1 MKHISTAAT
10 VAILLYSTQFNE
22 QQFAKALKI
31 HSLEEMGEVMEE

>member
-10 VAILLYSTQFNE
+10 IAILLYSTSFSD

-31 HSLEEMGEVMEE
+31 HSLEEMNEVMEE